1 MVTADKNCIH
11 NTKEAAMWQIVSF
24 DLPVDDAAMRK
35 EYRLFRKRL
44 LQEGF
49 MAMQKSLYF
58 RWFDTL
64 EKARAFQRM
73 LLKASPQKG
82 GVVVFDLT
90 EKCFEG
96 ALKLEDG
103 KIAAMP
109 PVPEA
114 WTIF

>member
-1 MVTADKNCIH
+1 
-11 NTKEAAMWQIVSF
+11 MWQIVSF

-64 EKARAFQRM
+64 EKARAFQRILM
-73 LLKASPQKG
+73 KSSPPKG
-82 GVVVFDLT
+82 YVVIFGLS
-90 EKCFEG
+90 EKNFED

-103 KIAAMP
+103 NITDMP

>member
-1 MVTADKNCIH
+1 
-11 NTKEAAMWQIVSF
+11 MWQIVSF
-24 DLPVDDAAMRK
+24 DLPIDDSALRK

-64 EKARAFQRM
+64 EKARSFRRM
-73 LLKASPQKG
+73 LMKFSPPKG
-82 GVVVFDLT
+82 RVVLFGLS
-90 EKCFEG
+90 EKCFEES
-96 ALKLEDG
+96 LMLEDG
-103 KIAAMP
+103 KKSSMP